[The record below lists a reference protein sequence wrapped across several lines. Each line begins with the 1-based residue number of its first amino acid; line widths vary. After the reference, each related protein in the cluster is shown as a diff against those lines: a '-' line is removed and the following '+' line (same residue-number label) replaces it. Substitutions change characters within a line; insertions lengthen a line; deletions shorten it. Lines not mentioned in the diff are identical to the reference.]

1 MDKVKLKWY
10 LLIKQRKA
18 TRRAVDLVNNER
30 KAAARI
36 KEWND
41 WREKYAGVLSPRTPL
56 FVSSTVKGSHVERE
70 DKQKNEKEDEEEKRV
85 AVKLSASAFVITD
98 LPSCAMARTPW
109 NRFGVPG
116 IVENKV
122 ITHASLWTDS
132 EESSPSPLRRK
143 RARK

>member
-85 AVKLSASAFVITD
+85 AVKLSAAAFVIAH
-98 LPSCAMARTPW
+98 LPSCATARMPYDMI
-109 NRFGVPG
+109 NIR
-116 IVENKV
+116 
-122 ITHASLWTDS
+122 
-132 EESSPSPLRRK
+132 
-143 RARK
+143 